1 MNRDAN
7 VVAIELS
14 VTGHIHNLW
23 VNNAFNGPYTPDE
36 LVGLHVD
43 NLLTRP
49 EELKM
54 LSWIN
59 KAIHG
64 NEIIRGSITLD
75 MAVAHTLRLA
85 HIFKQDRNRV
95 LALIIKQE

>member
-1 MNRDAN
+1 MNRDSN

-14 VTGHIHNLW
+14 VSGHIHNLW

-36 LVGLHVD
+36 LVGLHVS
-43 NLLTRP
+43 NLLTKL

-54 LSWIN
+54 LSWIH
-59 KAIHG
+59 KAIHE
-64 NEIIRGSITLD
+64 NEIICGPITLN
-75 MAVAHTLRLA
+75 MAVENTRRQAR
-85 HIFKQDRNRV
+85 IFKKDRNKA